1 MMDKMRTKH
10 SDRLVLF
17 STGEQHR
24 HLERLEAGSLITDLR
39 AFKQQAEQFNL

>member
-1 MMDKMRTKH
+1 MMRKMRTKH

-24 HLERLEAGSLITDLR
+24 TQPALMSDKMITDLKV
-39 AFKQQAEQFNL
+39 FKQTAEKFNF